1 MSIIFL
7 RWLILTPSKIYIRKK
22 FTMTT
27 AVHIIYVI
35 YVFFIFLI
43 FFVRE
48 MLSTYANES
57 KLRSLIIKNILQNM
71 SFFVFLIQLDLTYF
85 VLGKCVVW
93 RLFKKLDVLW
103 FVLIFLFPGMD

>member
-1 MSIIFL
+1 
-7 RWLILTPSKIYIRKK
+7 
-22 FTMTT
+22 MTT

-35 YVFFIFLI
+35 YVFFIFFI

-93 RLFKKLDVLW
+93 RLFKKLDVL
-103 FVLIFLFPGMD
+103 